1 MNSGYSSEQRQWV
14 DQELQKMLEEFS
26 VIDNIKLAVCSWN
39 MGGVKPYSEIDLKDW
54 LLPGI
59 TDPADYPELIIV
71 GLQHIMP
78 NKRSGMFNKN

>member
-1 MNSGYSSEQRQWV
+1 MQ
-14 DQELQKMLEEFS
+14 EEFS
-26 VIDNIKLAVCSWN
+26 VIDNIKMAVCSWN

-78 NKRSGMFNKN
+78 NKRSGMFNKNQQRLQFIQNNIMTVLNTHA